1 MMSDWIIFTLD
12 RAAGTLSGGEAQRIR
27 LATQIGSG
35 LVGVLY
41 ILDEPSIGL
50 HQRDNSKLLETL
62 KHLRDLGNTLLVVE
76 HDEETMYAADQ
87 IIDIGPGAGE
97 HGGNVVAQGT
107 AEVVKQSEQSIT
119 GQYLS
124 GRKFIPVPKKRRSN
138 DGRFIEIKGAKAN
151 NLKNID
157 VKIPLGVFSVV
168 TGVSGSGKSTLIN
181 DILYNAL
188 AAKLHGGTSAAS
200 RP

>member
-1 MMSDWIIFTLD
+1 
-12 RAAGTLSGGEAQRIR
+12 
-27 LATQIGSG
+27 
-35 LVGVLY
+35 
-41 ILDEPSIGL
+41 
-50 HQRDNSKLLETL
+50 
-62 KHLRDLGNTLLVVE
+62 LGNTLLVVE

-138 DGRFIEIKGAKAN
+138 DGRFIEIKG
-151 NLKNID
+151 
-157 VKIPLGVFSVV
+157 
-168 TGVSGSGKSTLIN
+168 
-181 DILYNAL
+181 
-188 AAKLHGGTSAAS
+188 
-200 RP
+200 